1 MWSKGLLAAGRA
13 SAMRSGGYRRARTR
27 APSRLLPSAAV
38 RVADLDRDMRDVIPT
53 GSTRDSEFLFARMAE
68 RTLCATRAGRGG
80 RVLDVAA
87 GLGQDASRLAGQGAF
102 AVAAEP
108 SRRMT
113 ALAKLVQER
122 LPGRAPTWVRRWS
135 GALPFASGSFDAVFC
150 KGSLDHFD
158 RPCASIAEMVRVAKP
173 DGRVVLA
180 IANFESAA
188 CRAARALDAL
198 REGWLRREL
207 PRGRRHYDVPHDHF
221 TRYELGLMRA
231 QASESLELDL
241 VEGVSLAWGLPGW
254 AAAVGRLPAPLAD
267 GALRA
272 LDLLARRLPA
282 LADVVIVAGR
292 PRTAR

>member
-1 MWSKGLLAAGRA
+1 
-13 SAMRSGGYRRARTR
+13 
-27 APSRLLPSAAV
+27 V
-38 RVADLDRDMRDVIPT
+38 RVVDLDRDMRDVIPT
-53 GSTRDSEFLFARMAE
+53 GSSRDSQFLFARMAE
-68 RTLCATRAGRGG
+68 RTLCATQAEPGR
-80 RVLDVAA
+80 RILDVAA
-87 GLGQDASRLAGQGAF
+87 GLGQDASRLAGRGAF

-113 ALAKLVQER
+113 ALAKLVQEK
-122 LPGRAPTWVRRWS
+122 LPGRPPVWVRAWAD
-135 GALPFASGSFDAVFC
+135 GLPFRSGSFDAVFC

-158 RPCASIAEMVRVAKP
+158 RPRAAIAEMARVAKP

-188 CRAARALDAL
+188 CRAARSLDAL
-198 REGWLRREL
+198 REGWLGREL

-231 QASESLELDL
+231 QAGESLDLEL

-254 AAAVGRLPAPLAD
+254 SAAVARLPAAVAR

-272 LDLLARRLPA
+272 LDAFARRLPG
-282 LADVVIVAGR
+282 LADVVILAGR
-292 PRTAR
+292 PRRRLS